1 MRLTRRHLAA
11 ASALALAA
19 SGLLLVPAASA
30 QSADEAA
37 VARAVEALRTAML
50 EADKA
55 KLEALVT
62 DQLSYGHSGGVI
74 QTKAQFVDVIAG
86 KKTVYK
92 TISLS
97 DTAITIAGSNA
108 IVRDV
113 FSTDFESDGKPG
125 TAKIGELQVWAKQD
139 GNWKLLA
146 RQAFRTP
153 T

>member
-11 ASALALAA
+11 VSALALGAA
-19 SGLLLVPAASA
+19 GLLLVPAAAA

-37 VARAVEALRTAML
+37 VAQAVEALRTAML
-50 EADKA
+50 AADKA
-55 KLEALVT
+55 KLEALVA

-74 QTKAQFVDVIAG
+74 QTKTQFVDVIAG
-86 KKTVYK
+86 KQTVYK
-92 TISLS
+92 TITLS
-97 DTAITIAGSNA
+97 DSAITIAGSNA

-113 FSTDFESDGKPG
+113 FSTEFENDGKPG

-139 GNWKLLA
+139 GRWKLLA
-146 RQAFRTP
+146 RQGFRTP